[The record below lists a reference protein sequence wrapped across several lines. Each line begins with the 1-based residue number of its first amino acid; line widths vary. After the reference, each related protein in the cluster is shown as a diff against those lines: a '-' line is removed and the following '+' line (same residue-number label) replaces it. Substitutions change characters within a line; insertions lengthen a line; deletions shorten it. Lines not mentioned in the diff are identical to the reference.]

1 LCKWASNCAEL
12 LPKSTDSSEISKFIT
27 LDLQADT
34 KTLGLLWNCAT
45 DKLKYN
51 ISDFSTNPVTKR
63 GILSI
68 IAQIYDLIG
77 LISPIVVRAK
87 IILQN
92 LWSLNLD
99 WDDQV
104 PPSIENLWS
113 QFLTDLRHLPNL
125 QIPRKV
131 IISSPAVVIEL
142 HGFCDA
148 SIQAYGACV
157 YIRSIDQHNNIN
169 VHLLCAKSRVAPL
182 KPISL
187 PRLELCGA
195 LLLTRLVAR
204 ISKTLNLNLQKQYY
218 WTDSSIVLAWIS
230 ANANSW
236 QTFVANRISEIQ
248 DTTTRADWNHVRS
261 KDNPADIVSRGMS
274 PKELMNSDL
283 WWHGPAWLRTPSEN
297 WPKSYPDQTQSV
309 PEKRKITL
317 VATTA
322 TPEFETLTKFSSF
335 SKLFKIHTQL
345 SPQNKQG
352 FRFFNLRRI
361 KQSQSC
367 NSENNSTPTF

>member
-1 LCKWASNCAEL
+1 VRG
-12 LPKSTDSSEISKFIT
+12 KF
-27 LDLQADT
+27 
-34 KTLGLLWNCAT
+34 
-45 DKLKYN
+45 
-51 ISDFSTNPVTKR
+51 
-63 GILSI
+63 
-68 IAQIYDLIG
+68 
-77 LISPIVVRAK
+77 
-87 IILQN
+87 ILQN

-125 QIPRKV
+125 QIPRKG
-131 IISSPAVVIEL
+131 INSSPAVVIEL

-218 WTDSSIVLAWIS
+218 RTDSSIVLAWIS

-248 DTTTRADWNHVRS
+248 DTTTRAGWNHIRS
-261 KDNPADIVSRGMS
+261 KDNAADIVSRGFRNNIFRIFIN
-274 PKELMNSDL
+274 KFTGFIL
-283 WWHGPAWLRTPSEN
+283 
-297 WPKSYPDQTQSV
+297 K
-309 PEKRKITL
+309 L
-317 VATTA
+317 V
-322 TPEFETLTKFSSF
+322 
-335 SKLFKIHTQL
+335 
-345 SPQNKQG
+345 
-352 FRFFNLRRI
+352 
-361 KQSQSC
+361 
-367 NSENNSTPTF
+367 

>member
-1 LCKWASNCAEL
+1 
-12 LPKSTDSSEISKFIT
+12 
-27 LDLQADT
+27 LQADT

-68 IAQIYDLIG
+68 IAQIDDLVG

-99 WDDQV
+99 CDDQV

-169 VHLLCAKSRVAPL
+169 VTL

-204 ISKTLNLNLQKQYY
+204 ISKTLNLNLPKQYY

-283 WWHGPAWLRTPSEN
+283 WWHGPAWL
-297 WPKSYPDQTQSV
+297 
-309 PEKRKITL
+309 
-317 VATTA
+317 
-322 TPEFETLTKFSSF
+322 
-335 SKLFKIHTQL
+335 
-345 SPQNKQG
+345 
-352 FRFFNLRRI
+352 
-361 KQSQSC
+361 
-367 NSENNSTPTF
+367 